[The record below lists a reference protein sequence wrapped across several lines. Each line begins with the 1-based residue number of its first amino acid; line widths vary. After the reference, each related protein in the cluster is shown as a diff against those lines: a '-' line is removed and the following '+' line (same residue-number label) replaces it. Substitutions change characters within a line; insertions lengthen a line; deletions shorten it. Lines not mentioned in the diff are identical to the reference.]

1 MNRHFTKE
9 DIWMAHEKMLNFG
22 SHQGMQIKTTLNY
35 DYILIRMAKE
45 KIMKIPDAVEH
56 TNWISH
62 TLLIGM
68 LNGTATLEKSLGIS
82 NKVKHPC
89 IRQPSSCTPG
99 FLSRRNEKL

>member
-1 MNRHFTKE
+1 
-9 DIWMAHEKMLNFG
+9 MLNFG
-22 SHQGMQIKTTLNY
+22 SHQGMRVKTTLNY

-68 LNGTATLEKSLGIS
+68 LNGTATLEKSLGIF
-82 NKVKHPC
+82 NKVKYPR
-89 IRQPSSCTPG
+89 IIQPNSCTPG
-99 FLSRRNEKL
+99 FLSQRNEKL